1 MATITICDVKVCG
14 DVIKDGKPL
23 HAMIAGI
30 KYELCK
36 KCFDGL
42 QKFVDENLTK
52 PNAEPPIQKLDQQS
66 IDELIKEMQ
75 KSFEQTKQ
83 GLVSTQQSPF
93 YTSPGLTYPA
103 QWIFTNPG
111 TYEFEKNPGIQYYS
125 LSTGT
130 ADTSGQISITDVS
143 KK

>member
-23 HAMIAGI
+23 HTIIAGI

-42 QKFVDENLTK
+42 QKFVDENLNK
-52 PNAEPPIQKLDQQS
+52 PNTEAPIQKLGQQS

-75 KSFEQTKQ
+75 KSFGQTKQ
-83 GLVSTQQSPF
+83 GLIPTHQSPF
-93 YTSPGLTYPA
+93 YTSPDFTHLP
-103 QWIFTNPG
+103 QWIITNPG
-111 TYEFEKNPGIQYYS
+111 TYEKNPGIQYYTLS
-125 LSTGT
+125 DSTGLPT
-130 ADTSGQISITDVS
+130 TGQISITDVS